1 MPRLR
6 PEYKFDYAK
15 ARPNRFAG
23 QGSSKS
29 VVVLL
34 DPDVA
39 EVFRSAYS
47 VNSAL
52 RAILAAVPARLGRR
66 GV

>member
-15 ARPNRFAG
+15 ARPSRFAG
-23 QGSSKS
+23 RGSSKS

-39 EVFRSAYS
+39 KVFKSADS
-47 VNSAL
+47 VNQRS
-52 RAILAAVPARLGRR
+52 GRF
-66 GV
+66 